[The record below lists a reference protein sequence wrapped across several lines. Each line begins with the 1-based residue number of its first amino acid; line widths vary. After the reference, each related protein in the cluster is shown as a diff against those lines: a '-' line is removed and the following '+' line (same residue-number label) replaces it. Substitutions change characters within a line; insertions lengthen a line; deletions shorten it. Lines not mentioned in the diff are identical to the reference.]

1 MINTYYIY
9 FHRNPNTNDVFYVG
23 LGLDRRAW
31 DRSRGRNQHWIN
43 YVKKHGNPIVE
54 IVHNDL
60 TLEQATNKEQY
71 YIKIYGR
78 IGYEENGILVNKSEG
93 GESGSR
99 GIKWSKQSIE
109 DRNQKLQGR
118 IFTPEHSFKI
128 SLAKQNHPS
137 YQNRKNNKQI
147 YQKDLEGNIINKW
160 NTIKEASV
168 SLKLSE
174 MYIIQCCKG
183 KKEQYKGY
191 KWEYK
196 LN

>member
-9 FHRNPNTNDVFYVG
+9 FHRNPITKEIFYIG

-31 DRSRGRNQHWIN
+31 DKGRGRNKHWIN

-60 TLEQATNKEQY
+60 TLEQAVNKEQY
-71 YIKIYGR
+71 YIKLYGR
-78 IGYEENGILVNKSEG
+78 VGYEENGILVNKSEG

-99 GIKWSKQSIE
+99 GIKWSEQSIKN
-109 DRNQKLQGR
+109 RNKKLKGR
-118 IFTPEHSFKI
+118 KFTPEHNLKI
-128 SLAKQNHPS
+128 SLAKQNHSS
-137 YQNRKNNKQI
+137 YQNRKSNKQI
-147 YQKDLEGNIINKW
+147 YQKDLEGNIIKEW
-160 NTIKEASV
+160 NTIKEASS
-168 SLKLSE
+168 SLELSE

-183 KKEQYKGY
+183 KREQYKNY

-196 LN
+196 

>member
-9 FHRNPNTNDVFYVG
+9 FHRNPITKEIFYIG

-31 DRSRGRNQHWIN
+31 DKGRGRNKHWIN
-43 YVKKHGNPIVE
+43 YVKKHGDPIVE

-60 TLEQATNKEQY
+60 TLEQAVNKEQY
-71 YIKIYGR
+71 YIKLYGR
-78 IGYEENGILVNKSEG
+78 VGYEENGILVNKSEG

-99 GIKWSKQSIE
+99 GIKWSKQSIKN
-109 DRNQKLQGR
+109 RNKKLKGR
-118 IFTPEHSFKI
+118 KFTAEHSSKI
-128 SLAKQNHPS
+128 SAAKQNHPS

-147 YQKDLEGNIINKW
+147 YQKDLAGNIIREW
-160 NTIKEASV
+160 NTIKEASS

-183 KKEQYKGY
+183 RREQYKDY

-196 LN
+196 

>member
-9 FHRNPNTNDVFYVG
+9 FHRNPITKEIFYVG

-31 DRSRGRNQHWIN
+31 DKGRGRNKHWIN

-60 TLEQATNKEQY
+60 TLEQAADKEQQ
-71 YIKIYGR
+71 YIKLYGR
-78 IGYEENGILVNKSEG
+78 AGYEENGILVNKSEG

-99 GIKWSKQSIE
+99 GIKWSEQSIKN
-109 DRNQKLQGR
+109 RNLKLKGR
-118 IFTPEHSFKI
+118 KFTPEHSFKI
-128 SLAKQNHPS
+128 ALAKQNHPS
-137 YQNRKNNKQI
+137 YQNRKNNKQV
-147 YQKDLEGNIINKW
+147 YQKDLEGNVIKEW
-160 NTIKEASV
+160 NTIKEASS

-183 KKEQYKGY
+183 RREQYKNY
-191 KWEYK
+191 KWDYK
-196 LN
+196 

>member
-9 FHRNPNTNDVFYVG
+9 FHRNPITKEIFYIG

-31 DRSRGRNQHWIN
+31 DKGRGRNKHWIN

-60 TLEQATNKEQY
+60 TLEQAANKEQY
-71 YIKIYGR
+71 YIKLYGR
-78 IGYEENGILVNKSEG
+78 VGYEENGILVNKSEG

-99 GIKWSKQSIE
+99 GIKWSEQSIKN
-109 DRNQKLQGR
+109 RNKKLKGR
-118 IFTPEHSFKI
+118 KFTAEHSSKI
-128 SLAKQNHPS
+128 SAAKQNHPS

-147 YQKDLEGNIINKW
+147 YQKDLAGNIIKEW
-160 NTIKEASV
+160 NTIKEASS
-168 SLKLSE
+168 SLELSE

-183 KKEQYKGY
+183 KREQYKNY

-196 LN
+196 